1 MKVMED
7 SAQRQNATCIRLP
20 NAVTIR
26 NIEAVHTDI
35 LGGLTTAD
43 QIEIDCTDLAEA
55 DLSLVQ
61 LLVAA
66 HKSAARRGTPFALI
80 HPTSNALGDIL
91 KRAGLLPSA
100 QDNLTEGDLFWLK
113 GTQDNE

>member
-1 MKVMED
+1 MED
-7 SAQRQNATCIRLP
+7 SARQQNATCIRLP

-26 NIEAVHTDI
+26 NIEAVHAEI
-35 LGGLTTAD
+35 LGGFPTAER
-43 QIEIDCTDLAEA
+43 IEIDCTDLTEA

-61 LLVAA
+61 LLVALR
-66 HKSAARRGTPFALI
+66 KSAARRNTPLTLI
-80 HPTSNALGDIL
+80 HPTSDALRDIL

-100 QDNLTEGDLFWLK
+100 QDNLAEGDLFWLK

>member
-1 MKVMED
+1 MED
-7 SAQRQNATCIRLP
+7 SAPRQNAICIRLP

-26 NIEAVHTDI
+26 NIEAVHAEI

-66 HKSAARRGTPFALI
+66 RKSAVRHGTSLTLA
-80 HPTSNALGDIL
+80 HPTSDALRGIL
-91 KRAGLLPSA
+91 KRAGFLPSA
-100 QDNLTEGDLFWLK
+100 QDNLTEDDLFWLK